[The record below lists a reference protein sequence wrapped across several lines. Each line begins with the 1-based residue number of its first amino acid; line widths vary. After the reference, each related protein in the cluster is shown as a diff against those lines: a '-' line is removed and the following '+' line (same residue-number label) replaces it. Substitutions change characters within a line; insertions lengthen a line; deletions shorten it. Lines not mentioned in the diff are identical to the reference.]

1 MPNNELLSTRAVAG
15 EKLLKLIKES
25 HTIDPASFR
34 VWAYNKLR
42 DFHKLFWPSDYHQ
55 LEKKAFTIVQDNQ
68 AATPPKKENVN
79 NKKRSQQLVEPW
91 ESRSKLND

>member
-1 MPNNELLSTRAVAG
+1 MPNNELLSTGAVAG

-55 LEKKAFTIVQDNQ
+55 
-68 AATPPKKENVN
+68 
-79 NKKRSQQLVEPW
+79 
-91 ESRSKLND
+91 